1 MLAGAD
7 FECREAASGVDALAL
22 LESGEKFDL
31 LLTDM
36 LIPIWMASPCWS
48 EAGSSIQT
56 CQWSSSQRYMIF
68 RSPYS
73 LCAMALTTTCSS
85 RSSASNC
92 WLQFAELSIIAAS
105 NEKTNP
111 TSRFSRPARHKL
123 ALARGSAQ
131 QQGLPQWSRTQILFA
146 AKSRLPL
153 RMVEHEKE
161 HHHGKRPN
169 ASIRLQM
176 GGSSPSAKRG
186 VEKNVRACS

>member
-1 MLAGAD
+1 
-7 FECREAASGVDALAL
+7 
-22 LESGEKFDL
+22 
-31 LLTDM
+31 
-36 LIPIWMASPCWS
+36 MASPCWS

-186 VEKNVRACS
+186 AEKKGRACSSVFPLPPGPEDQPTRHLIRLEPIPSALRPPPNPRRPPHG